1 MQIPFKRV
9 KSTYIYHGVIWMV
22 LIFFK
27 LIMDHSI
34 FGDLFLWSNTKLFL
48 ISILFFYL
56 NYYFVLPFIIRQTPK
71 MRVSILISFIVFYVG
86 SFILFIPK
94 VMFMPNRIPGV
105 MPGKHIPFPP
115 NNFPRHGGMMKPFE
129 HGLNFHDIFFKI
141 GLFSIIFSTLLFF
154 VDKWLENQ
162 KMIKALEFERQSS
175 ELKILR
181 EQINP
186 HFFFNALNSIYSLS
200 ITQSNDTPKVILIL
214 SDIMRYVMNDKNG
227 QKNNLNDEIIN
238 IKKYTEIQSIRFTKF
253 NNIHCQFYGNFDAY
267 KIEPLLLLTFVENA
281 FKYADFVKGPLELKV
296 HIKDDVLDFNIKNSY
311 ERKQNERSDN
321 NKLGIKNTK
330 MKLDL
335 LYPEKYQLDI
345 LDSGTE
351 YEIRLKL
358 NLEKR

>member
-1 MQIPFKRV
+1 MKIHFKRI
-9 KSTYIYHGVIWMV
+9 KSTYIYHCVIWII

-27 LIMDHSI
+27 LIMDYSVFGSLMLFMNLKVFGVFMTI
-34 FGDLFLWSNTKLFL
+34 FYVNYSLFLP
-48 ISILFFYL
+48 Y
-56 NYYFVLPFIIRQTPK
+56 IIRQDPK
-71 MRVSILISFIVFYVG
+71 TRITIVISFIILYVG
-86 SFILFIPK
+86 SFFF
-94 VMFMPNRIPGV
+94 FMPHHP
-105 MPGKHIPFPP
+105 PFPP
-115 NNFPRHGGMMKPFE
+115 KDFPRHWRTMKPFE

-200 ITQSNDTPKVILIL
+200 ITQSKDTPRVILIL
-214 SDIMRYVMNDKNG
+214 SDIMRYVLNDKNG

-238 IKKYTEIQSIRFTKF
+238 IKKYIEIQSIRFNKF
-253 NNIHCQFYGNFDAY
+253 NNINWQFYGNFEAY
-267 KIEPLLLLTFVENA
+267 KIEPLLLLTFIENA
-281 FKYADFVKGPLELKV
+281 FKYADFKKGPLDILINLKDG
-296 HIKDDVLDFNIKNSY
+296 ILNFNVKNFY
-311 ERKQNERSDN
+311 ETKPSERTDN

-335 LYPEKYQLDI
+335 LYPEKYKLDI
-345 LDSGTE
+345 HDNGSE
-351 YEIRLKL
+351 YEI
-358 NLEKR
+358 NLTLQLD

>member
-1 MQIPFKRV
+1 MKSLFKRI
-9 KSTYIYHGVIWMV
+9 KTIYIYHCVIWII

-27 LIMDHSI
+27 LIVDYSVFGSFLIFTNIKLFFAFISI
-34 FGDLFLWSNTKLFL
+34 FY
-48 ISILFFYL
+48 I
-56 NYYFVLPFIIRQTPK
+56 NYGAFLPFIIKQTPRT
-71 MRVSILISFIVFYVG
+71 RVTIVITFIIFYIG
-86 SFILFIPK
+86 SFVF
-94 VMFMPNRIPGV
+94 FMPNHP
-105 MPGKHIPFPP
+105 PFPP
-115 NNFPRHGGMMKPFE
+115 KDFPRPGRMMKPFE
-129 HGLNFHDIFFKI
+129 HGLSFHDIFFKI

-200 ITQSNDTPKVILIL
+200 IIQSTDTPRVILIL
-214 SDIMRYVMNDKNG
+214 SDIMRYVLNDRNG

-238 IKKYTEIQSIRFTKF
+238 IKKYIEIQSIRFNKF
-253 NNIHCQFYGNFDAY
+253 NNINWQFYGNFEAY

-281 FKYADFVKGPLELKV
+281 FKYADFKKGPLDILINLK
-296 HIKDDVLDFNIKNSY
+296 DGVLNFNVKNFY
-311 ERKQNERSDN
+311 ETKPSERTDN

-335 LYPEKYQLDI
+335 LYPEKYKLDI
-345 LDSGTE
+345 NDNGSE
-351 YEIRLKL
+351 YEI
-358 NLEKR
+358 NLTLQLD